1 MYYSH
6 LKKRSK
12 TIRHLLADARKIFK
26 PLLVICDRLGLAT
39 LSVAGVMTSL
49 MARAEPL
56 WLWGPFFAFL
66 TASFGTILRDL
77 ICKNERLE
85 DVVGEINSEV
95 GIAWILFLS
104 LALIYNANNIQA
116 DLVRNLILI
125 TITGVVV
132 TRLLI
137 HYFKVPNVYFR

>member
-49 MARAEPL
+49 MARA
-56 WLWGPFFAFL
+56 AFL